1 MKLSK
6 TVVSERLSIRER
18 QRGWLYAA
26 LGMLVVSTDSF
37 FVRWS
42 GTEVWNLVFWVALFS
57 LGVYF
62 VMAWRNQEPNPL
74 QTLRHFPLP
83 VAVIALLATV
93 SQVCYITAVTR
104 TTVANVV
111 VIVGASPVIV
121 ALVGRVFFAERASR
135 RVWVA
140 IFVTFLGMV
149 VIVAGSLGEP
159 NLDGDLL
166 AVVAVVAFSLSVNVW
181 RRLPQMSRVTGLS
194 AAAILSVLVASF
206 FASPLSLDAQAF
218 VACVGMGIFNP
229 LGRLLHTNA
238 PRYAPAAE
246 VALFTPVETIAA
258 SLWAFLAFAE
268 VPSLRTVIGAT
279 VIIAGVLYGTVTVQH
294 RIINRQ

>member
-1 MKLSK
+1 MG
-6 TVVSERLSIRER
+6 ERLSIRDR

-42 GTEVWNLVFWVALFS
+42 GAEVWSLVFWVALFS

-62 VMAWRNQEPNPL
+62 VMAWRNREPNPL
-74 QTLRHFPLP
+74 HTIRRYPLAL
-83 VAVIALLATV
+83 VAIAVLATV

-104 TTVANVV
+104 TAVANVV

-166 AVVAVVAFSLSVNVW
+166 AVVAVVAFSVSVNVW

-206 FASPLSLDAQAF
+206 FATPFSLDLQAF
-218 VACVGMGIFNP
+218 VACVGMGLFNP

-238 PRYAPAAE
+238 PKYAPAAE

-268 VPSLRTVIGAT
+268 VPSIRTVIGAT
-279 VIIAGVLYGTVTVQH
+279 VIIAGVLYGTVTVQ
-294 RIINRQ
+294 QS